1 MPERPIAER
10 VEVLERRVDLLE
22 TLPARMTA
30 LEVQIVHLR
39 GEMQDGFSAVRRE
52 LRGEMHAIADDL
64 RAEMHALH
72 RVTIERF
79 ERIEASNEETRRH
92 MRVLFE
98 DLVSR
103 ISTLGNSRS
112 PR

>member
-52 LRGEMHAIADDL
+52 LRGEMHAIAD
-64 RAEMHALH
+64 R
-72 RVTIERF
+72 
-79 ERIEASNEETRRH
+79 SEEHTSELQSH
-92 MRVLFE
+92 
-98 DLVSR
+98 
-103 ISTLGNSRS
+103 
-112 PR
+112 

>member
-1 MPERPIAER
+1 
-10 VEVLERRVDLLE
+10 
-22 TLPARMTA
+22 
-30 LEVQIVHLR
+30 VHLR

-64 RAEMHALH
+64 RAEMHLLHAEMHTLH
-72 RVTIERF
+72 RVNIERF